1 MSLAD
6 LTAKQARVLAFIRTR
21 LEAGESAPS
30 LREISEYLGLAQHSS
45 AQSYVDALVRKGLL
59 ERLPQHRGL
68 RLGAAALEY
77 SDTATDMAELPAMLH
92 TAPTLPLIGRVAAG
106 SPILAVENVESQ
118 HAVDPELFR
127 PRADFLLRVQG
138 LSMRDEGIL
147 DGDLLAVHRQP
158 EARSG
163 QIVVARIGD
172 EVTVKR
178 YQPLA
183 GSIVLHPANPD
194 FQPIRIDS
202 SQAADFAIEGIC
214 VGVLRRFS

>member
-1 MSLAD
+1 MNLTD
-6 LTAKQARVLAFIRTR
+6 LTAKQARVLAFIRAR
-21 LEAGESAPS
+21 LVAGESAPS

-68 RLGAAALEY
+68 RLGPALLDDSGDDSTATGRTAAPPAAA
-77 SDTATDMAELPAMLH
+77 S
-92 TAPTLPLIGRVAAG
+92 LPLIGRVAAG

-118 HAVDPELFR
+118 QAIDPALFR

-147 DGDLLAVHRQP
+147 DGDLIAVHRQP
-158 EARSG
+158 DARSG

-178 YQPLA
+178 YQPFA

-194 FQPIRIDS
+194 FQPIRINS
-202 SQAADFAIEGIC
+202 SQDIDFAIEGIC